1 VFVDIL
7 ISSFAGS
14 FFRTLCLLLSFGD
27 AQTCICFSFF
37 PFLFPFMAAQKK
49 VKLSAV
55 LEGMELTMNEFI
67 DLCILLGCDYCDTIR
82 GIGPVKAYD
91 LIKKHKSIEE
101 ILKHI
106 DQTKY
111 PVSVTFTSLPH
122 TYTPS
127 FM

>member
-1 VFVDIL
+1 
-7 ISSFAGS
+7 
-14 FFRTLCLLLSFGD
+14 
-27 AQTCICFSFF
+27 
-37 PFLFPFMAAQKK
+37 MAALKK

-111 PVSVTFTSLPH
+111 PVSVTFTALPH
-122 TYTPS
+122 THTPS